1 MSKQIHLRSNGKMY
15 TVGEEIFNAVSH
27 GVGAALGIAG
37 LVIAVIKSISSGPLA
52 IVCTSIYCATLI
64 ILYLMS
70 TLYHAINPPKAKK
83 VFRIFDHATIFL
95 LIAGTYTPFA
105 LLTIGGVMGTVIF
118 CVLWGLTI
126 LGIVLNSISIE
137 KFKVFSMI
145 CYIAMGWCAVI
156 AIKPLLS
163 NLAVPGLILMLLG
176 GICYTAGLI
185 FYAKT
190 KTKFM
195 HSIWHLF
202 VLAGSILHYFSIL
215 LYVL

>member
-1 MSKQIHLRSNGKMY
+1 MSKQIQLRSNGKMY
-15 TVGEEIFNAVSH
+15 TLGEEIFNSISH
-27 GVGAALGIAG
+27 GAGAALGIAG
-37 LVIAVIKSISSGPLA
+37 LVIAVIKAVSSGPLA
-52 IVCTSIYCATLI
+52 VVCAAVYCSSII

-95 LIAGTYTPFA
+95 LIAGTYTP
-105 LLTIGGVMGTVIF
+105 LTLITVGGTLGLVIF
-118 CVLWGLTI
+118 CVLWGLTV
-126 LGIVLNSISIE
+126 LGIVLNAISIE

-156 AIKPLLS
+156 AVRPLIS
-163 NLAVPGLILMLLG
+163 NMAVPGLILILLG
-176 GICYTAGLI
+176 GIFYTAGLI

-190 KTKFM
+190 KIKFM

-202 VLAGSILHYFSIL
+202 VLTGSILHYFAIL
-215 LYVL
+215 FYVL